1 MVVEYCLC
9 GGWLTKNGIKMKN
22 NSKNIIMFLIVG
34 INLAFSESST
44 SSSPLGELD
53 TQSPIVSVSS
63 PATGDIY
70 ESNTTVQLE
79 YIITEDTNYDGIS
92 GAVFVSE
99 IQITDYDF
107 SLNQGETAWTSPI
120 DNPQSVFIQL
130 SVIDSYGNT
139 GFGNSGVFSVG
150 ETSSTSSS
158 PLGELDTQSP
168 IVSVTSPNNS
178 TTIPEYDSLNVA
190 WTISNV
196 TSTDSVYIYANNTS
210 DFIFQGKVQYEAD
223 FSFVIPQGMTENALI
238 KVIAYDI
245 YGNTGEN
252 VSAYFSITDNT
263 PPTVEVEVPGNTSLV
278 IGDEFTIHWTASD
291 NVGVETISLYY
302 KTNGDWVS
310 MTEDAPNVNE
320 YDWFVPNEPTDNLQ
334 LRLIGFDAV
343 GLSDTSKV
351 ENISIEIAYPVMVN
365 PAFWSNIHFKSQE
378 FIFNFSQAL
387 DSNTVTE
394 ETVQFQ
400 SSHSDLSPSISY
412 IDSSLSIKVYFENG
426 LVSMDTL
433 SISFSSDISNIYG
446 YPLDGNH
453 DGVGGDGIT
462 VEFYTSMLGDYD
474 GDYTISVEDV
484 VQFITH
490 WNNENYEQELGPFSG
505 AIPYVSVNSDNNYNI
520 EDMSAFALMWNWYY
534 SNHNILFTEYE
545 DTGLIPAYETTPDS
559 ILIELPDNLTA
570 YQVQIQYTPGTLFIT
585 KPNGEESLLL
595 THDEKEVGLFTLM
608 SEPGQYRLAIP
619 IEIRGHNVDISVS
632 YKGVNG
638 DGIISGQSTHRITIE
653 NIPIEYS
660 LYANYP
666 NPFNPVTR
674 IDYGLPEEN
683 HVTMIIYDIMGR
695 EIKTLVNN
703 IQTAGYKSII
713 WDGTN
718 TFGNSVSAGMYF
730 YAIQA
735 GDFRQ
740 VRKMVLLK

>member
-1 MVVEYCLC
+1 
-9 GGWLTKNGIKMKN
+9 
-22 NSKNIIMFLIVG
+22 
-34 INLAFSESST
+34 
-44 SSSPLGELD
+44 
-53 TQSPIVSVSS
+53 
-63 PATGDIY
+63 
-70 ESNTTVQLE
+70 
-79 YIITEDTNYDGIS
+79 
-92 GAVFVSE
+92 
-99 IQITDYDF
+99 
-107 SLNQGETAWTSPI
+107 
-120 DNPQSVFIQL
+120 
-130 SVIDSYGNT
+130 
-139 GFGNSGVFSVG
+139 
-150 ETSSTSSS
+150 
-158 PLGELDTQSP
+158 
-168 IVSVTSPNNS
+168 
-178 TTIPEYDSLNVA
+178 
-190 WTISNV
+190 
-196 TSTDSVYIYANNTS
+196 
-210 DFIFQGKVQYEAD
+210 
-223 FSFVIPQGMTENALI
+223 
-238 KVIAYDI
+238 
-245 YGNTGEN
+245 
-252 VSAYFSITDNT
+252 
-263 PPTVEVEVPGNTSLV
+263 
-278 IGDEFTIHWTASD
+278 
-291 NVGVETISLYY
+291 
-302 KTNGDWVS
+302 
-310 MTEDAPNVNE
+310 
-320 YDWFVPNEPTDNLQ
+320 
-334 LRLIGFDAV
+334 
-343 GLSDTSKV
+343 
-351 ENISIEIAYPVMVN
+351 
-365 PAFWSNIHFKSQE
+365 
-378 FIFNFSQAL
+378 
-387 DSNTVTE
+387 
-394 ETVQFQ
+394 
-400 SSHSDLSPSISY
+400 LSPSISY

-446 YPLDGNH
+446 YALDGNH

-595 THDEKEVGLFTLM
+595 THDEKEIGVFTLM
-608 SEPGQYRLAIP
+608 GEPGGTKLAIP

>member
-1 MVVEYCLC
+1 
-9 GGWLTKNGIKMKN
+9 
-22 NSKNIIMFLIVG
+22 
-34 INLAFSESST
+34 
-44 SSSPLGELD
+44 
-53 TQSPIVSVSS
+53 
-63 PATGDIY
+63 
-70 ESNTTVQLE
+70 
-79 YIITEDTNYDGIS
+79 
-92 GAVFVSE
+92 
-99 IQITDYDF
+99 
-107 SLNQGETAWTSPI
+107 
-120 DNPQSVFIQL
+120 
-130 SVIDSYGNT
+130 
-139 GFGNSGVFSVG
+139 
-150 ETSSTSSS
+150 
-158 PLGELDTQSP
+158 
-168 IVSVTSPNNS
+168 
-178 TTIPEYDSLNVA
+178 
-190 WTISNV
+190 
-196 TSTDSVYIYANNTS
+196 
-210 DFIFQGKVQYEAD
+210 
-223 FSFVIPQGMTENALI
+223 MTENALI

-252 VSAYFSITDNT
+252 VSEYFSITDNT

-585 KPNGEESLLL
+585 KPHGLESLLL